1 MERKK
6 KMKTSFMTS
15 NLKIAQTGILT
26 SAKLLELG
34 LDRMIKEVS
43 R

>member
-1 MERKK
+1 
-6 KMKTSFMTS
+6 MKTSFMTS
-15 NLKIAQTGILT
+15 NLKIDQTETLT

-34 LDRMIKEVS
+34 LNRMAKEVS

>member
-1 MERKK
+1 MERK

-15 NLKIAQTGILT
+15 NLKIDQTGILT

-34 LDRMIKEVS
+34 LNRMAKEVS